1 MQAYLDCNATT
12 QPLPEVIEAM
22 SACLRDRWANP
33 SSVHRAGVEARHALE
48 LARGQVAQLIGC
60 APRALTFTSGGTEA
74 AQRVILGALAARPG
88 RPAIATSA
96 LEHSAVR
103 ELAQSLEGRGTAVHW
118 LRHRP
123 DGVID
128 LEALDAL
135 LARHGQSISVLS
147 LMWANNET
155 GVLQPVR
162 DVAARCRS
170 AGVVMHTDAVQWVGR
185 ESTEWATLGV
195 DALTFSAHK
204 LHGPKGVGAIAMR
217 PGASIESILPGGPQ
231 ELGRRAGTENVAG
244 IVGFGVAAE
253 AASAWLA
260 HEAGTAPCRSLIG
273 KLERAIVEAVPGA
286 VVNAAAS
293 PRLWNTTS
301 IAFPGLEAE
310 AILLLLS
317 ERGVAASA
325 GAACSSGSLEPSPVL
340 RAMGLPDPVA
350 HGTIRLS
357 VSRLTT
363 ADEIDHAL
371 ATIPGCIARLRRSGS
386 APA

>member
-12 QPLPEVIEAM
+12 QPLPEVVEAM
-22 SACLRDRWANP
+22 DACLRDRWANP

-48 LARGQVAQLIGC
+48 LAREQVAHLIGC
-60 APRALTFTSGGTEA
+60 APRALSFTSGGTEA
-74 AQRVILGALAARPG
+74 AQRVILGALAARPE

-103 ELAQSLEGRGTAVHW
+103 ELAQSLEARGTTVHW

-128 LEALDAL
+128 LDALDAL
-135 LARHGQSISVLS
+135 LAAHGPSISALS

-155 GVLQPVR
+155 GVVQPIR
-162 DVAARCRS
+162 DVATRCRAS
-170 AGVVMHTDAVQWVGR
+170 GVVMHTDAVQWIGR
-185 ESTEWATLGV
+185 EMTEWPSLGI
-195 DALTFSAHK
+195 DALTCSAHK
-204 LHGPKGVGAIAMR
+204 FHGPKGVGAIAMR
-217 PGASIESILPGGPQ
+217 AGAAIESILPGGPQ
-231 ELGRRAGTENVAG
+231 ELGRRAGTENVSG
-244 IVGFGVAAE
+244 IVGFGVAAA
-253 AASAWLA
+253 AASAWFA
-260 HEAGTAPCRSLIG
+260 HDAASAPCRRLIPT
-273 KLERAIVEAVPGA
+273 LERAIVAAVPDA
-286 VVNAAAS
+286 LVNAAAS

-363 ADEIDHAL
+363 AAEIDHAL
-371 ATIPGCIARLRRSGS
+371 ATIPDCITRLRQSGS
-386 APA
+386 APT

>member
-12 QPLPEVIEAM
+12 QPLPEVVDAM
-22 SACLRDRWANP
+22 ASCMRERWANP
-33 SSVHRAGVEARHALE
+33 SSVHRAGVEARHAME
-48 LARGQVAQLIGC
+48 LAREQVASLLGC
-60 APRALTFTSGGTEA
+60 TPRAVTFTSGGTEA
-74 AQRVILGALAARPG
+74 AQRVILGAIAARPG
-88 RPAIATSA
+88 RPALATSA

-103 ELAQSLEGRGTAVHW
+103 ELAQSLEARGTAVHW

-128 LEALDAL
+128 LDALDEL
-135 LARHGQSISVLS
+135 LRAHGRGISVLS

-155 GVLQPVR
+155 GVIQPIAE
-162 DVAARCRS
+162 VAARCR
-170 AGVVMHTDAVQWVGR
+170 AADIVLHTDAVQWVGR
-185 ESTEWATLGV
+185 EPVEWSTLGI
-195 DALTFSAHK
+195 DALTCSAHK

-217 PGASIESILPGGPQ
+217 PGAAIESILPGGPQ

-244 IVGFGVAAE
+244 IVGFGVAAQ
-253 AASAWLA
+253 AARAWLA
-260 HEAGTAPCRSLIG
+260 QCAPSAPCRTLITA
-273 KLERAIVEAVPGA
+273 LERAIVATVPGA
-286 VVNAAAS
+286 IVNAAGS
-293 PRLWNTTS
+293 PRLWNTSS

-363 ADEIDHAL
+363 ADELDHA
-371 ATIPGCIARLRRSGS
+371 TRVIPECIAKLQRSGM
-386 APA
+386 PR